1 VGVVGRCR
9 RGPGEVQVDCVLR
22 EHGDESDGRQRKSLR
37 DVLLCCL
44 RGPCEKEGGGYD
56 GSAENEY
63 PFDVSLDDYVPANS
77 SRARITMAGAERASR
92 ATTRSQLLAAAL
104 FTGYPAESGVTV
116 CVW

>member
-63 PFDVSLDDYVPANS
+63 PFDVSLDDY
-77 SRARITMAGAERASR
+77 RARKLVEGADYDGRRGKSA
-92 ATTRSQLLAAAL
+92 
-104 FTGYPAESGVTV
+104 
-116 CVW
+116 